1 MPHVPKKILVFY
13 ELYNIPNIYREIIT
27 EIIMNNRLLRKT
39 FNQMLLYIQ
48 EQKSQ
53 KDFSEWEV
61 LNQY

>member
-13 ELYNIPNIYREIIT
+13 ELYNIPNIYREIMT

-53 KDFSEWEV
+53 QVFSEWEV
-61 LNQY
+61 LNKY

>member
-1 MPHVPKKILVFY
+1 MPHIPKKILVFY
-13 ELYNIPNIYREIIT
+13 ELYNIPNIYREIMT

-53 KDFSEWEV
+53 QVFSEWEV
-61 LNQY
+61 LNRY

>member
-13 ELYNIPNIYREIIT
+13 ELYNIPNIYREIMT

-53 KDFSEWEV
+53 KSFSEWEV

>member
-13 ELYNIPNIYREIIT
+13 ELYNIPNIYREIMT

>member
-1 MPHVPKKILVFY
+1 MPHIPKEILVFY
-13 ELYNIPNIYREIIT
+13 ELYNIPNIYREIMT

-53 KDFSEWEV
+53 QVFSEWEV
-61 LNQY
+61 LNKS